1 MGWKNFGRK
10 NWILENQE
18 KIIKVLDNV
27 RGTVK
32 KIECLVSTNRKKATK
47 KPQRERKCKSLYKK
61 VKYRIN
67 RKK

>member
-18 KIIKVLDNV
+18 KIIKVLDDV

-32 KIECLVSTNRKKATK
+32 KIECLVSTNRKKAIK
-47 KPQRERKCKSLYKK
+47 KP
-61 VKYRIN
+61 
-67 RKK
+67 